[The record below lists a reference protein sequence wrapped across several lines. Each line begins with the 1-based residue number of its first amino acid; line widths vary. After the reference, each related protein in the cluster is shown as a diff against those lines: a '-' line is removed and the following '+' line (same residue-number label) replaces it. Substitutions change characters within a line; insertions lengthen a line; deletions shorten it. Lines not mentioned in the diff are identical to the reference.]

1 MRAAGVDVG
10 AMEQPHQLTHEQGVQ
25 FEVAIGGHIDK
36 ASYIRG
42 MLVFYEMG
50 SLAVIEPVFLRGYV
64 RFIVLASN
72 IPIRMRGAGFD
83 VDAVVDALLGY
94 VMTGKRPK
102 GAVVE
107 AFFG

>member
-1 MRAAGVDVG
+1 QAFPNGNKRVSRMAADAALLG
-10 AMEQPHQLTHEQGVQ
+10 AGLLPVS
-25 FEVAIGGHIDK
+25 FAHIDK

-42 MLVFYEMG
+42 MSVFYELG
-50 SLAVIEPVFLRGYV
+50 SLAVIEQVFLCGYV
-64 RFIVLASN
+64 RSIVLASN